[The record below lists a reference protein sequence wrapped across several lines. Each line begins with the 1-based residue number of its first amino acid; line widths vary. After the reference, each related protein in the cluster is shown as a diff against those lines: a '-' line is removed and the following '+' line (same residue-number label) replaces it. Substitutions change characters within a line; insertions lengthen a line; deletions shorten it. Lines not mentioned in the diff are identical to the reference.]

1 VTTPPAADQIL
12 DGLQCV
18 AREREARRADPAFE
32 WAVAAVK
39 RYQHARFGQTYA
51 DLMAEQRYARA
62 AEFFLSDLYGPA
74 DFTDRD
80 AQFARIVPALV
91 RLFPGH
97 IVATVAELSSL
108 HAVSERLDSAM
119 ARLRLAGA
127 GGGGGAALGGTEYGK
142 LWRAVGDASSR
153 EQQIALMVSVGR
165 ALDGYTRSMLLRQSL
180 RLMRGPATA
189 AGLAALQGFLERGFD
204 TFRDMRGA
212 DHFLATIASRER
224 SLAAHLYAGGSGPE
238 VPA

>member
-1 VTTPPAADQIL
+1 VTTPPAADEIL
-12 DGLQCV
+12 DGLQSV
-18 AREREARRADPAFE
+18 AREREARRANPALE
-32 WAVAAVK
+32 SAVAAVK
-39 RYQHARFGQTYA
+39 RYQHARFGLTYA
-51 DLMAEQRYARA
+51 DLMAERRYARA

-91 RLFPGH
+91 RLFPSH

-119 ARLRLAGA
+119 ARLRLGGA
-127 GGGGGAALGGTEYGK
+127 GGGGDAALGGTEYGN
-142 LWRAVGDASSR
+142 LWRAVGDAPSR

-212 DHFLATIASRER
+212 DFFLATIASRER
-224 SLAAHLYAGGSGPE
+224 ALAAHLFAGAGGPE
-238 VPA
+238 LPA